1 MVNYRLADYKD
12 DQQLLELT
20 MSAGMPGKMA
30 LRIDRHPNFFKLN
43 NLRGETKVY
52 VAIEDTKIVGSI
64 CVSDQ
69 IVFID
74 KKQYPLYDVS

>member
-1 MVNYRLADYKD
+1 MIRYRLADLKD
-12 DQQLLELT
+12 NQQLLDLT
-20 MSAGMPGKMA
+20 MQAGMPGKMA
-30 LRIDRHPNFFKLN
+30 LRIDRHPDFFKLN

-52 VAIEDTKIVGSI
+52 VALDDTKIVGSI

-74 KKQYPLYDVS
+74 KKQYPIFIT